1 MQGQRPLASK
11 WYLIDCKIL
20 QANCFLLPCREKEK
34 LTWDQESLIITC
46 KLFPMHPFNWWPW
59 LLAIKISIVNFKSLT
74 QDGHFILD
82 LTAFIDL
89 FNFKII
95 MHLDIGFLGTIKPD
109 QMQAFNPLFIIIL
122 IPLFETVVYPLLKR
136 PKPLKRM
143 CAGMLLGSVAFI
155 FAGFLQMK
163 IQVKLCNIQ

>member
-1 MQGQRPLASK
+1 MRPRKTMELNYS
-11 WYLIDCKIL
+11 WSYH
-20 QANCFLLPCREKEK
+20 K
-34 LTWDQESLIITC
+34 LVSHGPMWLSLMPKVQNNNI
-46 KLFPMHPFNWWPW
+46 FNYWWW
-59 LLAIKISIVNFKSLT
+59 LLAIKISIVNVKSSA

-95 MHLDIGFLGTIKPD
+95 MHLDIGFLGTIKPQ
-109 QMQAFNPLFIIIL
+109 QMQALNPLFIIIL

-143 CAGMLLGSVAFI
+143 CAGMLLASVAFI

-163 IQVKLCNIQ
+163 IRVKLCNIQ